1 MYVLITRVMGN
12 LYFCSNASI
21 FVHFRYDTIL
31 WLFILITAQ
40 KKKKKKKK
48 QFESHVIS
56 AKIIKLKNNIPSFKN
71 NIWGI

>member
-40 KKKKKKKK
+40 KKK

-56 AKIIKLKNNIPSFKN
+56 AKKIKLKNNIPSFKN
-71 NIWGI
+71 DIWGI